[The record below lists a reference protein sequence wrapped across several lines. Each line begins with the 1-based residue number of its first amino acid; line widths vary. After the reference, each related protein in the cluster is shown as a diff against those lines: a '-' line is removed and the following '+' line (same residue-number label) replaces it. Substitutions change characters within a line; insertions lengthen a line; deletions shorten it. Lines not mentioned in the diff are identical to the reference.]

1 MNKPEI
7 KSGQVLI
14 QVKAFGINPID
25 WKLRS
30 GVMKAFLPLP
40 LPFILGSEVSGVV
53 TEISKEIQHFK
64 VGDHVYGRTQ
74 HTYAEYVTLDEN
86 NAQIIPELL
95 TLAKAASH
103 PSGSQVAYSA
113 LKTMGNIQK
122 NQKVLIHAGAGG
134 VGTAATQIAKSFG
147 AYVVTTVSTRNIE
160 LVKKLGAEEVIDY
173 SKSSIKKLNNDFD
186 LILDSIGGQ
195 TQIDSWE
202 LLKENGTLVSLVS
215 DETT

>member
-14 QVKAFGINPID
+14 QVKAFGMNPID

-86 NAQIIPELL
+86 NAQIIP
-95 TLAKAASH
+95 
-103 PSGSQVAYSA
+103 
-113 LKTMGNIQK
+113 
-122 NQKVLIHAGAGG
+122 
-134 VGTAATQIAKSFG
+134 
-147 AYVVTTVSTRNIE
+147 
-160 LVKKLGAEEVIDY
+160 
-173 SKSSIKKLNNDFD
+173 
-186 LILDSIGGQ
+186 
-195 TQIDSWE
+195 
-202 LLKENGTLVSLVS
+202 
-215 DETT
+215 